1 MKRFSEFVSHNLKE
15 NFLGKSYAFT
25 QYRKHEKDKA
35 KVISLANRIQ
45 EKCRSGVQE
54 TDTNL
59 KINHLLSAVF
69 DLASAVKLQS
79 DLSSSVASI
88 STASNLMSQN
98 VRREIDAALEKQKT
112 KR

>member
-1 MKRFSEFVSHNLKE
+1 MKRFSEFVFDDLRE
-15 NFLGKSYAFT
+15 NFLGKAYAFT

-35 KVISLANRIQ
+35 KVLSLANRIQ
-45 EKCRSGVQE
+45 EKCRNGVQE

-69 DLASAVKLQS
+69 DLASTLKLQT

-88 STASNLMSQN
+88 STASNVMSQN

-112 KR
+112 KI